1 MDATGSSEIIVKGR
15 VARHLPFAILVVR
28 IFPARLSSKDHLLS
42 MPVPSSISHPH
53 SSNMAAHS
61 ATTPN
66 GVHEALC
73 SDIVAVQANNP
84 SIVPQILEKV
94 ASFGPRP
101 FIIDDDIRLELAQ
114 LARTLY
120 VALKTPREMMIEDNW
135 VQVCLRVLNDLEQSD
150 LYISQDAMPQSL
162 LATMLAF
169 SKCCQIH
176 RYTSAR

>member
-28 IFPARLSSKDHLLS
+28 IFSARLSSKDHLLS
-42 MPVPSSISHPH
+42 IPVPSSISHPH

-84 SIVPQILEKV
+84 SIVPHILEKV

-135 VQVCLRVLNDLEQSD
+135 VQVCLRFLNDLEQSN

-169 SKCCQIH
+169 LKCCQIH